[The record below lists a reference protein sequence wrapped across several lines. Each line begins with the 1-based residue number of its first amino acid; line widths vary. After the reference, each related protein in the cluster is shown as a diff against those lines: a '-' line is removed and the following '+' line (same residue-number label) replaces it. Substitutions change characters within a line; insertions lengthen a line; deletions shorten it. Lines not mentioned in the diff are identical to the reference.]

1 MLLYRQAAVG
11 ATVSI
16 AELAANAILVT
27 GTVAAA
33 TILLED
39 IKRFLKGI
47 VNFFTGKTEQ
57 QKEAENRLQEAKR
70 KGKEA
75 LQAVEDRLVI
85 EGLMITLPESD
96 QIQVTWKLLEK
107 GVEYKVQIVCIE
119 LGGAKKTLQD
129 VTTTRSTVNVQNEAI
144 KYNAKT
150 FKASVEAFYKQGDN
164 MFRGKEQSLAVDA
177 VTRLYAPSKVQIES
191 KQGGRELHVLFSQVK
206 YAEGYKVE
214 VLSHD
219 GSVIGDAV
227 FKPSAEEN
235 DGRLVF
241 QAQELASGP
250 PGLITVRVCAQLY
263 QRETSDN
270 EFRYSGDLYRVASPS
285 NVRLSY
291 KSGSQ
296 VLNVQWSVTNAQDIS
311 SFLCE
316 VLSLEE
322 KATYQ
327 QVLAPKDGDL
337 SFSIQIPLID
347 ITTSSDPSY
356 QLRVCSTGSPTALAS
371 SFFASDER
379 LSFLKKVKIISSSYD
394 PQANR
399 LTVSWLPVPGAVTY
413 VASIHAKSSLSSSTS
428 TKVVESFND
437 RVEFKMGD
445 VQLITGLPYVV
456 SVMAD
461 GNDLQ
466 HLPSLPSITSKEF
479 TKLPRPASVIH
490 DYAFEERKIKVTF
503 TPIPNAT
510 ASKIEVVNVNFPSQV
525 AGELVTPNT
534 ATKVDCSFDV
544 ESMSFVSGASYKS
557 QITALG
563 NETLINSIPCVTDTV
578 LTCSDNVETLT
589 LKYSEAWK
597 QMVVSFDSGQGIFLL
612 RVEDVSKKK
621 RPIRTQIIA
630 VKQSEQPVHQSA
642 VEIPLNITKE
652 PLGARYQASVMNT
665 GDHEYL
671 PSGTA
676 QSNEVLLLNP
686 PDPVEQQYKEEVF
699 TVLWKSVDSA
709 SGYKIRVYN
718 SKTASTAIEETI
730 SDLAPAGKQMR
741 KDFFLGSLLLES
753 DGAYET
759 VVQVLGDELNIG
771 GASAKSNTSI
781 PSLSSPECVE
791 ISFDNDTHRMHVSCC
806 FVKDPASFNL
816 GVVDAKKI
824 SSQGATI
831 QNALL
836 GLKTFIV
843 NKDCLDRPVEVDFG
857 DSVLIKSLDG
867 EHKGVAQV
875 SRKQDDCAIL
885 PSEYSISKGVVSWLR
900 PAVPIHLYFNPV
912 DSVLKITWTSVR
924 LAVNYVVEVLQT
936 RDDENGATT
945 TLIPISKEVDGLSYE
960 ADTEDLDIEE
970 TDKLLARIQPI
981 AVEGSVIKDHAI
993 ANSSEVL
1000 VCQGS
1005 PSQIEVLEVN
1015 DEAVKLTWKGDEADE
1030 FHIRVWKV
1038 LKTREPLE
1046 VITKVIYFILH
1057 D

>member
-96 QIQVTWKLLEK
+96 QIQVTWKLLEE

-806 FVKDPASFNL
+806 FVKDAASFNL

-875 SRKQDDCAIL
+875 SSKQDDCAIL

-1046 VITKVIYFILH
+1046 VITKVIYFISH

>member
-296 VLNVQWSVTNAQDIS
+296 VVNVQWSVTNAQDIS

-327 QVLAPKDGDL
+327 QVLAPKHGHL

-525 AGELVTPNT
+525 ACELVTPNT

-621 RPIRTQIIA
+621 RPITTQIIA

-642 VEIPLNITKE
+642 VEIPLNVTKE

-709 SGYKIRVYN
+709 PGYKIRVYN

-781 PSLSSPECVE
+781 PSLSSPKCVE

-806 FVKDPASFNL
+806 FVKDAASFNL

-843 NKDCLDRPVEVDFG
+843 NKDCLDGPVEVDFG

-875 SRKQDDCAIL
+875 SSKQDDCAIL

-900 PAVPIHLYFNPV
+900 PAVPIHLYFIPV

-1046 VITKVIYFILH
+1046 VITKVIYFISH

>member
-296 VLNVQWSVTNAQDIS
+296 VVNVQWSVTNAQDIS

-621 RPIRTQIIA
+621 RPVRTQIIA

-806 FVKDPASFNL
+806 FVKDAASFNL

-875 SRKQDDCAIL
+875 SSKQDDCAIL

-970 TDKLLARIQPI
+970 TDKLSARIQPI

-1046 VITKVIYFILH
+1046 VITKVIYFISH